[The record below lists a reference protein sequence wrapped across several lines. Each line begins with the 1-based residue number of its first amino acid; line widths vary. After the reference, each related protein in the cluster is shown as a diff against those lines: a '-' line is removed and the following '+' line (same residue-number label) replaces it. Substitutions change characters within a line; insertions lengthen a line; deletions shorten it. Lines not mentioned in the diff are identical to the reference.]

1 MVDGIELGALD
12 ERARTRLRREKI
24 GFVLQTFQI
33 LPYLTLVQIWKQG
46 AAGVMVIHSAAS
58 AAIADRWHTLSLDG
72 LVERRGRW
80 RWPVV
85 GAARPRRAD
94 QRQGALSPSALHP
107 DVRRDCDRRS
117 APTAL
122 ARHRQ

>member
-24 GFVLQTFQI
+24 GFVLQTFHI

-58 AAIADRWHTLSLDG
+58 AAIADRLHTLSLDG
-72 LVERRGRW
+72 LVERRGR
-80 RWPVV
+80 
-85 GAARPRRAD
+85 
-94 QRQGALSPSALHP
+94 
-107 DVRRDCDRRS
+107 
-117 APTAL
+117 
-122 ARHRQ
+122 